1 MPITGLPH
9 PAAEQDSAADVLADL
24 EADLAPH
31 DAVAE
36 IWVEYKQT
44 GSAQRREELIIH
56 YAPLVSMVASR
67 IAMRLPSSV
76 EHADLVSYGMFGL
89 IDAIEKFE
97 IDREIK
103 FETYASA
110 RIRGAVIDELRQI
123 DWVPRSV
130 RSKARA
136 IDRAHAELEAQWHR
150 RPSDDEV
157 AQHLGVP
164 VVDVRVVHAQVSRA
178 NVVALDELLA
188 VGAERAEPMS
198 MLDTVVQGHG
208 DDPARSFEAKES
220 KYLLGR
226 AICQLTDREKLVLT
240 LYYFQNR
247 TLAEIGAILGVTE
260 SRISQV
266 HSAAVV
272 RLRQLLDE
280 VERG

>member
-1 MPITGLPH
+1 MTTTGLPR
-9 PAAEQDSAADVLADL
+9 PATEHDATDIVLADL
-24 EADLAPH
+24 EADLAPR

-36 IWVEYKQT
+36 IWVEYKST
-44 GSAQRREELIIH
+44 GSPQRREELIVH

-97 IDREIK
+97 LDREIK

-130 RSKARA
+130 RSKSRA

-150 RPSDDEV
+150 RPTDEEV
-157 AQHLGVP
+157 ATHLGVP
-164 VVDVRVVHAQVSRA
+164 VVDVRAVHAQVSRA

-198 MLDTVVQGHG
+198 ILDTVVQGHG

>member
-1 MPITGLPH
+1 MT
-9 PAAEQDSAADVLADL
+9 ESVLIDL
-24 EADLAPH
+24 EADLAPR

-36 IWVEYKQT
+36 IWIEYKHS
-44 GSAQRREELIIH
+44 GSTQRREELILH

-110 RIRGAVIDELRQI
+110 RIRGAIIDELRQI

-130 RSKARA
+130 RSKSRA
-136 IDRAHAELEAQWHR
+136 IDRAHAELESQWHR
-150 RPSDDEV
+150 RPTDDEV
-157 AQHLGVP
+157 AAHLDVP
-164 VVDVRVVHAQVSRA
+164 VVDVRAVHTQVSRA
-178 NVVALDELLA
+178 NIVALDELLA
-188 VGAERAEPMS
+188 VGAERAEPIS
-198 MLDTVVQGHG
+198 VLDTSVQGHS

-220 KYLLGR
+220 RYLLGR
-226 AICQLTDREKLVLT
+226 ALCQLTDREKLVLT

-266 HSAAVV
+266 HSAAVI
-272 RLRQLLDE
+272 RLRQLLDD